1 MKLSQVDASIQ
12 ALHAVKA
19 ARLHKQCGPDAAR
32 RYARNM
38 GVPSGLYRLARQLEN
53 AR

>member
-1 MKLSQVDASIQ
+1 MKLTLTDASIQ

-19 ARLHKQCGPDAAR
+19 ARLYKQCGPDAAR
-32 RYARNM
+32 RYAHNV
-38 GVPSGLYRLARQLEN
+38 GVPPGLYRLARQLEN